1 MNKFNY
7 EIELIKPVTEY
18 FKKQD
23 CLILNE
29 IRIGF
34 CRADIVAFKP
44 DETVISVELKLTNWK
59 KAIIQA
65 QNYQLGSDFV
75 YVAFPLGKTYNVLR
89 KASHIF
95 EKEGIGLLGVN
106 ELTNKVQKIINA
118 KQSNKKFSSISL
130 YEINKKYEKYKKR
143 FIRGF

>member
-7 EIELIKPVTEY
+7 EIDLLKPVTEY

-34 CRADIVAFKP
+34 CRADLVAFKP

-65 QNYQLGSDFV
+65 RNYQLGSDFV
-75 YVAFPLGKTYNVLR
+75 YVAFPLAKTYNVLR
-89 KASHIF
+89 KASHIL
-95 EKEGIGLLGVN
+95 EKEGIGLLGIN
-106 ELTNKVQKIINA
+106 EVTNKVQKIIDA

-143 FIRGF
+143 KKWL